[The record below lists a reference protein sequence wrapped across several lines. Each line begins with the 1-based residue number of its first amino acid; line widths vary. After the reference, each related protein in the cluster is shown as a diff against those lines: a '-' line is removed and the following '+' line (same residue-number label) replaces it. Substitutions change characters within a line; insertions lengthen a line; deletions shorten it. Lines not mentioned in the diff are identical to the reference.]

1 MGYGQ
6 QPPSGRAGKKER
18 PTSITI
24 LAILYV
30 IGGLI
35 YLGMGA
41 YLGIAGSLFMLPEL
55 GLICF
60 AIPAII
66 GVVEFLIAYGLWT
79 GQGWARIVAIIF
91 AVIGLLGFPI
101 GTIISIVIL
110 IFLFKDETKAYF
122 KDNPP
127 QQQQG
132 WQRQSPQQQ
141 PPQQQQQQQPQQQPT
156 QQPTQ
161 QPSQQDSETCPDCGQ
176 QMRYID
182 DYDRWYCDSCG
193 EYK

>member
-1 MGYGQ
+1 MLGTFMNAA
-6 QPPSGRAGKKER
+6 SG
-18 PTSITI
+18 
-24 LAILYV
+24 
-30 IGGLI
+30 
-35 YLGMGA
+35 YLGSSGMMGQLA
-41 YLGIAGSLFMLPEL
+41 NQTGVGVLAGLTC
-55 GLICF
+55 I
-60 AIPAII
+60 IPAIFFI
-66 GVVEFLIAYGLWT
+66 IAIALAVWVYKDAEKRGKSGALWLIIVLIT
-79 GQGWARIVAIIF
+79 GI
-91 AVIGLLGFPI
+91 IGL
-101 GTIISIVIL
+101 IIWLIVRP
-110 IFLFKDETKAYF
+110 DMSEVRR
-122 KDNPP
+122 